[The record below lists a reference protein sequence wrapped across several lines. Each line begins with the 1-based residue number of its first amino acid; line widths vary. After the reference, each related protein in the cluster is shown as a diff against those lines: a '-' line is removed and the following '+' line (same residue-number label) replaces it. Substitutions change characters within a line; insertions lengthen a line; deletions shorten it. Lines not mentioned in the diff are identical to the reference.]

1 MSNGLTTATLDRPA
15 VAGTATGTGGFRM
28 LVEVFRE
35 AMIGLARNR
44 FRAGLAMLGISWGIV
59 SVVMLLSY
67 GNGFREALSAGFRNA
82 FGSGVVISW
91 PGQTSMGA
99 GGERAGRR
107 VRITVAQAL
116 EVGELPLV
124 KHVSPELFQEL
135 PISYGNKQGSY
146 LVRAVA
152 ASYGEMRSEIPLP
165 GGRFLDDED
174 VRLHR
179 RVAFIGAEVN
189 RKLFGESNAVGQTIR
204 LRGINFEV
212 IGVMKEKAQLSNYR
226 RPDIQCVFIP
236 YTTASQVWY
245 QAWTDVV
252 VWQAVDATKEP
263 DADRQVREFLGK
275 AANFNPADERA
286 LRNWGSSKA
295 DEITRSMSTGLQ
307 LVLGFIGILTLGI
320 GGVGVMNI
328 MFVSV
333 QERTR
338 EIGIRKALGAQA
350 AAHPAA
356 VPARGHR
363 HQRRRRRAGR
373 RAVDRPGVG
382 VQPAA
387 VPVGAARRHDRRARH
402 PPAAVV
408 RAAADLLGHPDGGRP
423 GRRAAARDS
432 RQPPGPD
439 RSAALR
445 IEVAESLSRLLSASA
460 ATLSPASRSPPVATR
475 ARRAPCPPDDA
486 YSSRSPVLP
495 PPADG

>member
-1 MSNGLTTATLDRPA
+1 MSDTLTTSTLNRPA
-15 VAGTATGTGGFRM
+15 VAGHPMRLSGM
-28 LVEVFRE
+28 QVLVEVFRE
-35 AMIGLARNR
+35 AMFGLVRNR

-67 GNGFREALSAGFRNA
+67 GNGFRDALTAGFRNA

-107 VRITVAQAL
+107 VRVTVEQAL
-116 EVGELPLV
+116 QVGELPLV
-124 KHVSPELFQEL
+124 KNVSPELFEEV
-135 PISYGNKQGSY
+135 PVSYGTKQTSY

-152 ASYGEMRSEIPLP
+152 PSYGVMRSEIPLP
-165 GGRFLDDED
+165 GGRFIDDED

-204 LRGINFEV
+204 IRGINFEV
-212 IGVMKEKAQLSNYR
+212 IGVMKEKAQLSNYM

-236 YTTASQVWY
+236 YTTSSQVWY

-252 VWQAVDATKEP
+252 VWQSVDASKEP
-263 DADRQVREFLGK
+263 EADKQVREFLGK

-338 EIGIRKALGAQA
+338 EIGIRKALGA
-350 AAHPAA
+350 
-356 VPARGHR
+356 
-363 HQRRRRRAGR
+363 RRRHILLQFLLEGIATSAAGGVLGVVLST
-373 RAVDRPGVG
+373 ALVWIVSPRPFLSELLDDTTGALDIHLLLSFELLAICSGILMGVG
-382 VQPAA
+382 LIAGLLPAI
-387 VPVGAARRHDRRARH
+387 RA
-402 PPAAVV
+402 
-408 RAAADLLGHPDGGRP
+408 
-423 GRRAAARDS
+423 S
-432 RQPPGPD
+432 RLDPIE
-439 RSAALR
+439 ALR
-445 IEVAESLSRLLSASA
+445 YE
-460 ATLSPASRSPPVATR
+460 
-475 ARRAPCPPDDA
+475 
-486 YSSRSPVLP
+486 
-495 PPADG
+495 